1 MKFAAPFVFVSCA
14 TRSPSRVLQEKE
26 IHNNGNVGRRLF
38 LIVLVLLVNAGR
50 LQAQT
55 YGITDLG
62 ALPGNSTS
70 KAYGLNNL
78 GQAVGVSDSG
88 AAIATLFRNGTATN
102 MNTLSA
108 DVSVAT
114 CISGSSQAAGYN
126 IFYSNPNPTFR
137 AFLYGNGGMTD
148 IQSDSLF
155 PFGTLAYG
163 INSSGMVVGEGWVNN
178 YSFHVFLYANGRM
191 VDLGTFPG
199 GIQAV
204 ASAINDV
211 GQVVG
216 VSDGAIAVSKKTT
229 QHFSHAFLYANGKM
243 VDLGVPSGATYSQA
257 TAINRNGQIVGV
269 AGFADG
275 SHTVLYSNGVWTDLG
290 KFPGSSTTEA
300 TGINL
305 SGQIVGT
312 ALFPQQSYHPP
323 IPGKHVPLIVRNGA
337 LVDLN
342 TLIASN
348 SGFTITDAIGINDSG
363 QILCNAKNSSN
374 VTRAVLLSPK

>member
-1 MKFAAPFVFVSCA
+1 M
-14 TRSPSRVLQEKE
+14 L
-26 IHNNGNVGRRLF
+26 VG
-38 LIVLVLLVNAGR
+38 
-50 LQAQT
+50 Q
-55 YGITDLG
+55 
-62 ALPGNSTS
+62 
-70 KAYGLNNL
+70 
-78 GQAVGVSDSG
+78 
-88 AAIATLFRNGTATN
+88 
-102 MNTLSA
+102 
-108 DVSVAT
+108 
-114 CISGSSQAAGYN
+114 
-126 IFYSNPNPTFR
+126 
-137 AFLYGNGGMTD
+137 
-148 IQSDSLF
+148 
-155 PFGTLAYG
+155 
-163 INSSGMVVGEGWVNN
+163 GWVNN
-178 YSFHVFLYANGRM
+178 WSFHAFLYSGGRM

-216 VSDGAIAVSKKTT
+216 ASDGAIVISKKTT

-257 TAINRNGQIVGV
+257 NAINRNSQIVGV
-269 AGFADG
+269 AGFSDG
-275 SHTVLYSNGVWTDLG
+275 GHAVFYSNGVWTDLG
-290 KFPGSSTTEA
+290 KFSGSSTTEA

-342 TLIASN
+342 TLVASN

-363 QILCNAKNSSN
+363 RILCNAKNSSN
-374 VTRAVLLSPK
+374 ITRAVLLSPK